1 MQMTNPSSTIQLQ
14 HQGDAFVDD
23 SYLVALATDSTNPIQ
38 SAVDNL
44 SNLGQSWERGLFST
58 GGAINLQKSFW
69 VLLAWKWKA
78 GKASLLTPDKHQH
91 QLLLTAGYD
100 VGNLTAV
107 PQLSPHDSYRTLGAY
122 ISPAGHMAK
131 AFEVLKEHSTLYS
144 TRIQASRLNR
154 EAALWSF
161 LLYLWPKLTF
171 PLMATTFTETQCE
184 QILSSALRAVLPKLY
199 LNRNTARSIIHGP
212 VRYEGM
218 NLPHVYTY
226 QGASQLKFVLGHL
239 RAQDKTLK
247 LILINHGYH
256 QFLVGTTTNFL
267 ESNYKSCHNL
277 VGSTWFVTMWK
288 FLSKLRSGYIL
299 HKHGY
304 LQCLKVM
311 TST

>member
-171 PLMATTFTETQCE
+171 PLMATTFTET
-184 QILSSALRAVLPKLY
+184 
-199 LNRNTARSIIHGP
+199 
-212 VRYEGM
+212 
-218 NLPHVYTY
+218 
-226 QGASQLKFVLGHL
+226 L